1 MGYVCLEAEKEER
14 FNVVHLVVFL
24 VLKIKSDQKINS
36 LIWKHTRNPEL
47 GRTFTSD
54 EHKQGR
60 PKLGDRKKEGAA
72 LRLPLESYSGGLLKL
87 TQSVV
92 ETREGHLLCWPLLMS
107 GEITHPPKRMLPA
120 LSNKKFYLFH
130 KIRVVETPFLLCLQ
144 AFEPLG
150 AQTSSTFL
158 LFL

>member
-1 MGYVCLEAEKEER
+1 M
-14 FNVVHLVVFL
+14 
-24 VLKIKSDQKINS
+24 
-36 LIWKHTRNPEL
+36 
-47 GRTFTSD
+47 
-54 EHKQGR
+54 
-60 PKLGDRKKEGAA
+60 GDRKKEGAA